1 MECPICAAPAR
12 SLRAPNFDGRC
23 IRCPGCGPFDVSRE
37 VLERHLLE
45 RLDKARRRDVLARA
59 REDTPM
65 RQRPIITSYLF

>member
-1 MECPICAAPAR
+1 
-12 SLRAPNFDGRC
+12 
-23 IRCPGCGPFDVSRE
+23 

-45 RLDKARRRDVLARA
+45 RLDQTRRRDVLARA